1 MDSDL
6 LRAKGG
12 VFAAGIRQE
21 GSKDADLLPICDS
34 TESGCRLQTPPT
46 CIRDGEEVC
55 IEYFTILIFPFL
67 ALFIGALSVPASR
80 AIKVPYTLF
89 LLTVGIFIGVVS
101 CAADLGLLS
110 VSINQ
115 WVHLHPPSAFFF
127 VFLAP
132 LIFEASFNT
141 RWHVFKRLLAPI
153 LTAAFIIVILQA
165 GLIASFQKIIVRYS
179 EWSWWAAFM
188 FGAMLSATDP
198 ISVTATL
205 KALGASEFLG
215 TLIEGESLVND
226 GSAFVLWEAF
236 IRNTTVPEGER
247 YSIGEII
254 GQIFKLSLGGAAMG
268 VAFGVAALIIL
279 GLIYDEFE
287 VETSLTLIVA
297 FLGFWT
303 AQAPSGLS
311 GVICNVASGL
321 TISAFGGHLITPTVR
336 GPLKEFWELLSWSA
350 NTVVFVH
357 AGVLLTAFIWSCA
370 GTPNT
375 WVDYVLVLGYYLF
388 LQIIRMGLIL
398 LFRPLMS
405 IGNSWYRW
413 KEATVVGF
421 SGLRGSVSLV
431 LALEVAARDEIGTE
445 VRSRVILWTTGIV
458 ALSLI
463 VNGFFIKHLITALR
477 LDKAKKSRE
486 EFLHR
491 ARAVMVQ
498 RSLAILDLLCI
509 ETSFKSARWSYVVE
523 NILPKG
529 WLEEQEHEAGYR
541 DALAQIMDNNVA
553 FNRKSLEI
561 VKNEER
567 RKMIHTEFNRR
578 LSTDVQSIAPMSPEP
593 AKFNAPGFTPS
604 VEGSPPKHSANN
616 TPATMQGASPLQK
629 VADVNQ
635 QIAPLSLGAAAVGG
649 GAYTAEGPKRRSID
663 ADVARYG
670 PNTAIAT
677 GRPSTSQIHRDVAE
691 LHRKARAGQVIHYT
705 EQDREVQRRFLTA
718 ILSHVRAVSNAG
730 FVEFSVLHSLEQDV
744 QFALDAND
752 EGEEYDL
759 FGFLCKFGK
768 KKGVFTKLYRD
779 VVEGKRLKGQTAIT
793 SAFVVFGVLTEILKE
808 EILHSSPIV
817 LLQAE
822 QLYEG
827 AAALLNRLEALNP
840 FAFEWVESQFAIYMT
855 SRKQDEIL
863 EDMLRSGIVDEQ
875 EHDVIHHELVE
886 VRRRH
891 VRSRQSLF
899 QRSTSH
905 LAPRPKPRNLIRE
918 HPLFS
923 ELTLQQLSE
932 VVDRYGELV
941 HLKSGQSLQAEKG
954 SLVLVLEGA
963 IRPVDDSVLPK
974 VFASQIKKSNTEV
987 DTAVASVGSP
997 GKNTTSPGADV
1008 DPPTMPAR
1016 VKETTSNPA
1025 DLLDDDDEKEDDEDT
1040 NIHGP
1045 RSLGSGATMHW
1056 CFPAHSGFCGP
1067 SITLE
1072 AHHGNACG
1080 PIAIAHE
1087 RTIDT
1092 QFCCCEIAGTATVF
1106 SLPVAHVQKL
1116 AAESETFRT
1125 EITKSLAREIVLE
1138 SVGDQRPYS
1147 LSHFVDSISDGVD
1160 VNTVV
1165 GRAFR
1170 VLERLPYMTV
1180 IGLEAGENTGVH
1192 VQGPGVLLNGTV
1204 RVSIV
1209 DTSGLIGA
1217 INLLHEELTGPALLP
1232 AGGLIIEDVQKG
1244 ENTSE
1249 PFAECKEAD
1258 NSESFHAGFAMG
1270 AAETAVEILQCA
1282 ETEDENQ
1289 QCTGGQPHTLAH
1301 LLIEEIAEDDKT
1313 AVRRLQRW
1321 TGKETQVDMNGRFGM
1336 YRHVDLTS
1344 LTATKV
1350 E

>member
-1 MDSDL
+1 MDFDS
-6 LRAKGG
+6 LRAEEGAFQVG
-12 VFAAGIRQE
+12 ARQKRSE
-21 GSKDADLLPICDS
+21 GSESRICDS
-34 TESGCRLQTPPT
+34 SNSSCLLQTRTNCKPG
-46 CIRDGEEVC
+46 GEEVC
-55 IEYFTILIFPFL
+55 LSSFTIIIFPFL

-80 AIKVPYTLF
+80 AVKVPYTLF
-89 LLTVGIFIGVVS
+89 LLTVGVLIGVIS

-110 VSINQ
+110 ISINQ
-115 WVHLHPPSAFFF
+115 WVHLQPPDAFFY

-132 LIFEASFNT
+132 LIFEASFNA

-153 LTAAFIIVILQA
+153 LIAAFIIVILQV
-165 GLIASFQKIIVRYS
+165 GLIASFQKIIVGYS
-179 EWSWWAAFM
+179 EWSWWAALM

-205 KALGASEFLG
+205 KALGASEFLS

-236 IRNTTVPEGER
+236 IKNTVEEEDGR
-247 YSIGEII
+247 YSVGEII
-254 GQIFKLSLGGAAMG
+254 ANIFRLSLGGALMG
-268 VAFGVAALIIL
+268 VAFGVGALIIL

-287 VETSLTLIVA
+287 VETSLTVIVA

-303 AQAPSGLS
+303 AQAPSKLS

-321 TISAFGGHLITPTVR
+321 TISAFGGHLITPAVR
-336 GPLKEFWELLSWSA
+336 GPLQEFWEFLSWSA
-350 NTVVFVH
+350 NSVVFVH

-375 WVDYVLVLGYYLF
+375 WVDYVLVLGYFLF
-388 LQIIRMGLIL
+388 LQVIRMGLIL

-405 IGNSWYRW
+405 IGNNWYKW

-431 LALEVAARDEIGTE
+431 LALEVAGTDEIENE
-445 VRSRVILWTTGIV
+445 VRSRIILWTTGIV
-458 ALSLI
+458 ALSLVI
-463 VNGFFIKHLITALR
+463 NGFFIKHLITALR

-498 RSLAILDLLCI
+498 RSLAILDLLSI
-509 ETSFKSARWSYVVE
+509 ETSFKSARWSYVVK
-523 NILPKG
+523 NILPEE

-561 VKNEER
+561 VKNEEK

-578 LSTDVQSIAPMSPEP
+578 LSSDIQSIAPMSPEP
-593 AKFNAPGFTPS
+593 AMSNAPDFTRSLEATPPNR
-604 VEGSPPKHSANN
+604 SPTD
-616 TPATMQGASPLQK
+616 TPATMPGATPSQMT
-629 VADVNQ
+629 ADVNQ
-635 QIAPLSLGAAAVGG
+635 KIVPLSLGVAAVGS
-649 GAYTAEGPKRRSID
+649 GAYTGEGPKRRSID

-670 PNTAIAT
+670 PNAATAT
-677 GRPSTSQIHRDVAE
+677 GRLSQSQIHREVAE
-691 LHRKARAGQVIHYT
+691 LHEKAKAGQAIHYT
-705 EQDREVQRRFLTA
+705 EQDREVQRRLLTA

-730 FVEFSVLHSLEQDV
+730 FVEFSVLHNLEQDV

-752 EGEEYDL
+752 EGKEYDL

-768 KKGVFTKLYRD
+768 KKSFFTKVYRH

-855 SRKQDEIL
+855 SKKQDEIL
-863 EDMLRSGIVDEQ
+863 EDMLKSGIVDEQ
-875 EHDVIHHELVE
+875 ERSVIHHELVE

-899 QRSTSH
+899 HRSAAQ
-905 LAPRPKPRNLIRE
+905 LAPRPTPRNLIRE

-923 ELTLQQLSE
+923 GLTLQQLSE
-932 VVDRYGELV
+932 IIDRYGELV
-941 HLKSGQSLQAEKG
+941 HLKSGQSLQAERG

-963 IRPVDDSVLPK
+963 IRPRDDSVLPK
-974 VFASQIKKSNTEV
+974 YFASQIKKSNTEV
-987 DTAVASVGSP
+987 DAAVANVSSP
-997 GKNTTSPGADV
+997 KKEKGTSPGADD
-1008 DPPTMPAR
+1008 DPRTMSPGVEQTR
-1016 VKETTSNPA
+1016 RNPA
-1025 DLLDDDDEKEDDEDT
+1025 DVVNEDDGEDEDED
-1040 NIHGP
+1040 NDIHDP

-1080 PIAIAHE
+1080 AIAIARE
-1087 RTIDT
+1087 RVIET
-1092 QFCCCEIAGTATVF
+1092 QFCCCEIAGSATVF
-1106 SLPVAHVQKL
+1106 SLPVAQVQEL
-1116 AAESETFRT
+1116 AAESEAFRA
-1125 EITKSLAREIVLE
+1125 EITRSLAREIVLE
-1138 SVGDQRPYS
+1138 SVADQRPYS
-1147 LSHFVDSISDGVD
+1147 LSHFVDSISDGLD
-1160 VNTVV
+1160 INTVV

-1170 VLERLPYMTV
+1170 ILERLPYMTI
-1180 IGLEAGENTGVH
+1180 IGLEAGEKSGVH

-1217 INLLHEELTGPALLP
+1217 VNLLHEELTGPALLP
-1232 AGGLIIEDVQKG
+1232 AGGLIIQDVQKG
-1244 ENTSE
+1244 VKTSE
-1249 PFAECKEAD
+1249 SPEESKEAD
-1258 NSESFHAGFAMG
+1258 NSKPSHTGLVMG
-1270 AAETAVEILQCA
+1270 AAEATLELLQYA
-1282 ETEDENQ
+1282 ESGD
-1289 QCTGGQPHTLAH
+1289 GDKHYSDGPSHALAH
-1301 LLIEEIAEDDKT
+1301 LLIEEIVEDDKT

-1321 TGKETQVDMNGRFGM
+1321 TSNEIHVDMNGRFGM
-1336 YRHVDLTS
+1336 YRHVDLTP
-1344 LTATKV
+1344 LTGTKV